1 MKISII
7 NPQEGDEVETK
18 KALKFK
24 KPEKC
29 NEGFSVN
36 SSPMTKSK
44 KKRMCRRC

>member
-24 KPEKC
+24 TREMQRGLFSEFIPHDKVKEEK
-29 NEGFSVN
+29 NV
-36 SSPMTKSK
+36 
-44 KKRMCRRC
+44 